1 MSIDI
6 PTARLEL
13 TGREVQ
19 VLRLLACGRTYE
31 QASDALGV
39 SLHTVRSHVKNLYR
53 KLGVRSGR
61 AAVWRALELGLL
73 GGAPHAVQT
82 VYD

>member
-1 MSIDI
+1 MKIESMT
-6 PTARLEL
+6 TASGL
-13 TGREVQ
+13 TGREAQ
-19 VLRLLACGRTYE
+19 VLKLLALGRSYE

-53 KLGVRSGR
+53 KLGVRSAR

-73 GGAPHAVQT
+73 GGPGS
-82 VYD
+82 

>member
-1 MSIDI
+1 MKIESVT
-6 PTARLEL
+6 TAAGL
-13 TGREVQ
+13 TGREAQ
-19 VLRLLACGRTYE
+19 VLRLLACGRSYE

-73 GGAPHAVQT
+73 GGPES
-82 VYD
+82 

>member
-1 MSIDI
+1 MNARTMDAIRL
-6 PTARLEL
+6 TAREA
-13 TGREVQ
+13 EV
-19 VLRLLACGRTYE
+19 LGLLARGRSYE

-39 SLHTVRSHVKNLYR
+39 SPHTVRSHVKNLYR

-73 GGAPHAVQT
+73 GGVPGAVQP

>member
-1 MSIDI
+1 MNARTMNAIRL
-6 PTARLEL
+6 TAREAD
-13 TGREVQ
+13 
-19 VLRLLACGRTYE
+19 VLGLLARGRSYE

-73 GGAPHAVQT
+73 GGTPAAIQP